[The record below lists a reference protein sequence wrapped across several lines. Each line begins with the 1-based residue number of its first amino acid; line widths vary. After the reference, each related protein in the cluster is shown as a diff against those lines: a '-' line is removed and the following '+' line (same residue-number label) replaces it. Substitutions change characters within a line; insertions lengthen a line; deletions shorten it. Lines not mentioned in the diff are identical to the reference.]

1 MQTVT
6 LTIDG
11 REVSVPEGN
20 TILQAAQKLGIDIPT
35 LCHME
40 GINEIGACRVCV
52 VEIEGYGNLEP
63 SCIYKAANG
72 MVVKT
77 NSKKARLA
85 RRINTELLLSD
96 HAKDCLVCAR
106 NNECELQDLA
116 AKLNIDDYRFEGA
129 KNIPEID
136 DSSPSIYRDMGKC
149 INCRKCIAV
158 CAKVQGV
165 HALGAA
171 ERGFETVVVPA
182 QHYNLGEIS
191 CVTCGQ
197 CVVACPTGALT
208 EVSHINKVVR
218 AINDDKKHVVIQTA
232 PAIRVSIGEEF
243 GMEPGTNVQGRLVAA
258 LRQVGFDKVFDTD
271 FTADLTIM
279 EEGYELIDRVQNNG
293 VLPMI
298 TSCSPGW
305 IKFIEHNYPE
315 LLDHLSTCKSP
326 QQMFGAL
333 AKTYYAEKEGIDP
346 KDIFSVSLMP
356 CTAKKYEA
364 VRPEM
369 FSSGYQDVDAVLTT
383 REAAKL
389 IKSTGIDLKNMEDE
403 DYDNPLGIS
412 TGAGVIFGAT
422 GGVMEAALRTAY
434 EVLTGEELEKLD
446 FEDLRG
452 TEGVKYASVPVGDF
466 TVNVAVAHS
475 LVKAKELMDK
485 IANGEIGD
493 IHFIEVMACPGGCI
507 NGGGQPRSKD
517 PDIVNKRIKGIYD
530 VDKKMTLRKSHENPA
545 VKKLYEEFLGEPIG
559 HKSHELLH
567 THYKKREK

>member
-11 REVSVPEGN
+11 KKITVPYGT
-20 TILQAAQKLGIDIPT
+20 TILEAAKEVGIDIPT
-35 LCHME
+35 LCYMK

-52 VEIEGYGNLEP
+52 VEIDGYRNLEP
-63 SCIYKAANG
+63 SCIYKAADG

-77 NSKKARLA
+77 NSKRAREA
-85 RRINTELLLSD
+85 RRVNAELLLSD

-106 NNECELQDLA
+106 NNDCELQELA
-116 AKLNIDDYRFEGA
+116 AKLHIDDYRFEGA
-129 KNIPEID
+129 KNIGEID
-136 DSSPSIYRDMGKC
+136 DSSPSILRDMSKC

-171 ERGFETVVVPA
+171 DRGFETVVVPA
-182 QHYNLGEIS
+182 QHYDLGEIS
-191 CVTCGQ
+191 CVACGQ

-208 EVSHINKVVR
+208 EVSHINKVIR
-218 AINDDKKHVVIQTA
+218 ALNDDKKHVVIQTA

-243 GMEPGTNVQGRLVAA
+243 DIEPGTNVQGKLVSA
-258 LRQVGFDKVFDTD
+258 LRQIGFDGVFDTD
-271 FTADLTIM
+271 FTADLTII
-279 EEGYELIDRVQNNG
+279 EEGYELINRVKNSG

-326 QQMFGAL
+326 QQMFGTL

-356 CTAKKYEA
+356 CTAKKYESQ
-364 VRPEM
+364 RPEM
-369 FSSGYQDVDAVLTT
+369 NDSGHQDVDAVLTT

-389 IKSTGIDLKNMEDE
+389 IKSSGIDLKFMEDE
-403 DYDNPLGIS
+403 DYDAPLGIS

-434 EVLTGEELEKLD
+434 EVLTGEELAKLD
-446 FEDLRG
+446 FEELRG
-452 TEGVKYASVPVGDF
+452 TTGIKYASVPVGDL
-466 TVNVAVAHS
+466 TINVAVTHS
-475 LVKAKELMDK
+475 LVKARELMDK
-485 IANGEIGD
+485 LKAGELSD

-517 PDIVNKRIKGIYD
+517 PDIVNKRIKGLYD
-530 VDKKMTLRKSHENPA
+530 VDKAMTLRKSHENPA
-545 VKKLYEEFLGEPIG
+545 VNKLYEEFLGEPNG

-567 THYKKREK
+567 THYTKREL